1 MAVAIWQFAKR
12 DSGKGVAPVDRI
24 RVNDSQTIVAGDLLI
39 MSTKKAS
46 KAGAAAAANTILGV
60 AAESITTTTA
70 TDADIIRYYP
80 AQSDMV
86 WRVQYLTTG
95 TKTSFTDADLH
106 TDYDVDANTKI
117 NPDDTTGGFCELV
130 NYNNTDHVAFV
141 RIIAA
146 QLYLS

>member
-12 DSGKGVAPVDRI
+12 DTGTGVPPVSRI

-39 MSTKKAS
+39 ISAKKAS
-46 KAGAAAAANTILGV
+46 KAGAAAAIDTILGV
-60 AAESITTTTA
+60 AAEAITTTTA
-70 TDADIIRYYP
+70 TDASIISYYP
-80 AQSDMV
+80 AQADMV
-86 WRVQYLTTG
+86 WRAQYLTTG
-95 TKTSFTDADLH
+95 TKTSFTDADLN
-106 TDYDVDANTKI
+106 TVYDIDANTKI

-130 NYNNTDHVAFV
+130 GYNNTDKVAFV